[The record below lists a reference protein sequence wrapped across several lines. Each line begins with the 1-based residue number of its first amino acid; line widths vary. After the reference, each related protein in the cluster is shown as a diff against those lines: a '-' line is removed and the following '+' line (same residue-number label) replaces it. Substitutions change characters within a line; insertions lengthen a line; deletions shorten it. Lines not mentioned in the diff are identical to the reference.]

1 VSEQGDHVIYRVLVF
16 DRDGTE
22 ILLTRSSSGLQ
33 LPEVSIPEW
42 ERVAENVTC
51 AVERQWGEEVVC
63 LFDLNSE
70 SGNNTS
76 YVIARHWRTSGAC
89 ASPLHWIP
97 VKDLSGYSFDDQV
110 DYAAMQESLAR
121 CRTSVWGSNKEP
133 FAHLGWLEQLCKWV
147 GQSIAPRGI
156 HLTGKF
162 RQLNASPTFSLIRFE
177 TNGPAVWFKA
187 VGEPNRHEFRITL
200 KLAQLFPKFLPEIIR
215 ERPQWNAWL
224 SFEAK
229 GRELCETS
237 DVNLWETTAALLGQL
252 QVESLEKSHDIS
264 CAVARTLKTDELAS
278 LVRPFFDVMRP
289 LMKRQ
294 TNVPPSILT
303 DQELSDLEER
313 VLDGLARLRDLE
325 IPNALGHLD
334 PNPGNIVVS
343 SRSCVFLDW
352 AEAHVG
358 NPFFTFQYLLEHAR
372 RVFAADPDA
381 KDRLI
386 RAYAERWKSTLSPS
400 VVGEALKLSPLL
412 APFVFAAGNP
422 AWRNEERLADRATAG
437 YLRSLTRRMHREA
450 NELSRRRP
458 LCLC

>member
-1 VSEQGDHVIYRVLVF
+1 MSEQDDHVIYRVLVF
-16 DRDGTE
+16 GRDGSE
-22 ILLTRSSSGLQ
+22 ILLTRSHASVQ
-33 LPEVSIPEW
+33 FPEVTIPRW
-42 ERVAENVTC
+42 ERMTENVTS

-70 SGNNTS
+70 SGNSSS
-76 YVIARHWRTSGAC
+76 YVVARHWRTSGAC

-97 VKDLSGYSFDDQV
+97 VKDLSAHSFDDPG
-110 DYAAMQESLAR
+110 DYAVIQESLAR
-121 CRTSVWGSNKEP
+121 CRISVRESDEDP
-133 FAHLGWLEQLCKWV
+133 FARLGWLEQLCEWV

-187 VGEPNRHEFRITL
+187 VGEPNRHEFRMTL
-200 KLAQLFPKFLPEIIR
+200 KLAELFPNFLPEIIR
-215 ERPQWNAWL
+215 ERPDWNAWL

-237 DVNLWETTAALLGQL
+237 DVNLWETAAGLLGQL
-252 QVESLEKSHDIS
+252 QVESAEKARDIS
-264 CAVARTLKTDELAS
+264 CAVARTLKTDELAP
-278 LVRPFFDVMRP
+278 VVCPFFEVMRP

-294 TNVPPSILT
+294 TKVPPSILT

-334 PNPGNIVVS
+334 PNPGNIIVS

-352 AEAHVG
+352 AEAYVG
-358 NPFFTFQYLLEHAR
+358 NPLFTFQYLLEHAR
-372 RVFAADPDA
+372 RVFAADSDA

-386 RAYAERWKSTLSPS
+386 RAYAERWKSRLSPA

-412 APFVFAAGNP
+412 AAFAFAAGNP

-437 YLRSLTRRMHREA
+437 YMRSLTRRMHREA
-450 NELSRRRP
+450 NELSNRRP